1 MEGIP
6 ATVANEEIR
15 LTGMQSLLTAAIL
28 WTPVSATTVSDI
40 KLLDMCARYIILI
53 KHAFGILDV
62 GETET
67 LVVVLYADNDRDVQ
81 DLRIEADELNSAGAL
96 RDVGSKAINVPS
108 SRPPSR
114 NRTNPISEY
123 FKLFFSHRTSPSQK
137 AKLPRHGG
145 IHAHFDGPVDSIY
158 YQQKLSLDES
168 PPTDHDGSWYMPVPW
183 ERGWSRNLALET
195 FIYEQITKHEHIAA
209 DAVKQPMND
218 QAYCHYMKMEH
229 GAARGQGRTSRLD
242 DAVKA
247 FPEDQQALNQEMMLD
262 RFPGQSSTEL
272 DSTWGWYRPTVV
284 PKRKMR
290 GFSYYWVDEHGEPL
304 LKNPR
309 QFYKATLPTI
319 LEAS

>member
-96 RDVGSKAINVPS
+96 RDVGSK
-108 SRPPSR
+108 
-114 NRTNPISEY
+114 
-123 FKLFFSHRTSPSQK
+123 KKDLWLF
-137 AKLPRHGG
+137 AGHGG

-218 QAYCHYMKMEH
+218 QAYCHYMKMGH

-272 DSTWGWYRPTVV
+272 DNTWGWYRPTVV

-290 GFSYYWVDEHGEPL
+290 GFSYCWVDEHGEPL

-309 QFYKATLPTI
+309 EFYKATLPTI